1 MRVIALSLIC
11 VSELVEVGCIQEG
24 LRFTL
29 AYVSSTLENKSVTII
44 DDDVKGLAASIYTSL
59 EPKMNVL
66 FSSIED
72 DRDGSGSSLIND
84 D

>member
-1 MRVIALSLIC
+1 M
-11 VSELVEVGCIQEG
+11 QEG

-29 AYVSSTLENKSVTII
+29 AYASSTLENKSNTFV
-44 DDDVKGLAASIYTSL
+44 DDDVKGLAASVYISL

-72 DRDGSGSSLIND
+72 DRDGSGSSLISD
-84 D
+84 DDMLRSAPIFHGRLL